1 VLTVALSLG
10 RDGLHR
16 RGRPGAG
23 RDAAQ
28 QGRRVAV
35 RTDTAPHLR
44 PRRVLRSAAGRQ
56 YQIRVTGD
64 WTTVTALGPH
74 GEPQLQT
81 FGALGRYAAPQVV
94 PGGPPEGSSPD
105 GRWLV
110 LEAQTPAPQ
119 ETSNFL
125 VLTSEL
131 QREHEPVVLP
141 GHFTFDAWSP
151 SGDVLYLVEHK
162 PPAGSGHYVVRAYDM
177 KTQSLRPQPV
187 ADKRNLEEE
196 MAGQPVARAATAD
209 GAVVA
214 TLYVRPAHD
223 DGTATSTA
231 PSSTSCTPARAR
243 LCASTCHR
251 ARMSA
256 RAGAPAHPRRLRPH
270 EAAGDAGVPHR
281 RDERR
286 THAGGMSHGRS
297 PDPATGGP
305 CGSRASGGAVALW
318 HDQLDGGRPGPRV
331 TRRAARRRHGAA
343 GPLRTSGLLQAGS
356 CARCPSCA
364 RVTPFGTVRLYL
376 N

>member
-1 VLTVALSLG
+1 MQRGPRDHAGRCVVLTVALSLAG
-10 RDGLHR
+10 TACTGVADPEQAAT
-16 RGRPGAG
+16 RPSE
-23 RDAAQ
+23 AA
-28 QGRRVAV
+28 ASPS
-35 RTDTAPHLR
+35 APTR
-44 PRRVLRSAAGRQ
+44 AAPAPETVLRSAAGRQ

-94 PGGPPEGSSPD
+94 PGGPLEGSSPD

-209 GAVVA
+209 GVVVA
-214 TLYVRPAHD
+214 TLCMRPAHD
-223 DGTATSTA
+223 D
-231 PSSTSCTPARAR
+231 
-243 LCASTCHR
+243 
-251 ARMSA
+251 
-256 RAGAPAHPRRLRPH
+256 
-270 EAAGDAGVPHR
+270 E
-281 RDERR
+281 
-286 THAGGMSHGRS
+286 HG
-297 PDPATGGP
+297 
-305 CGSRASGGAVALW
+305 
-318 HDQLDGGRPGPRV
+318 
-331 TRRAARRRHGAA
+331 
-343 GPLRTSGLLQAGS
+343 
-356 CARCPSCA
+356 
-364 RVTPFGTVRLYL
+364 PFVHVL
-376 N
+376 